1 MGDLLDVVKRHG
13 YSRIPLWDRDP
24 RRIVGVIFAKDL
36 LAQRWSLN
44 PPRTPRGLMRRPYF
58 VPPYMRAE
66 DLLEE
71 LRKRRTH
78 MAVVVNEF
86 GLAVGLCTMEDLL
99 EEVFGPITDTAAE
112 RVADVGEAVEVQVVG
127 DGQGSGRGRFGLG
140 IRGPAAVS
148 GFWEE
153 RSAQVR
159 DARRNR
165 AIRFLLGFLA
175 KFHVLN

>member
-1 MGDLLDVVKRHG
+1 MKRHG

-112 RVADVGEAVEVQVVG
+112 RKGEADQ
-127 DGQGSGRGRFGLG
+127 
-140 IRGPAAVS
+140 P
-148 GFWEE
+148 
-153 RSAQVR
+153 
-159 DARRNR
+159 
-165 AIRFLLGFLA
+165 
-175 KFHVLN
+175 